1 MKIAID
7 IRCLARGG
15 RTGVE
20 EYILQL
26 LYNIFE
32 IDKDNEY
39 ILFLNAYKKIKLDL
53 SWINKYP
60 NVRLKKFHWPNKLL
74 NFLFWYF
81 NWPKIDRMVGGA
93 DVVFFPNIIFGS
105 VSKKAK
111 VVLTIHDLS
120 FEKFPEYF
128 SMKRRWW
135 HIFVNP
141 RRICIKSDNIISVS
155 KSTSADI
162 AKIYGIDNKKIQ
174 TIKNS
179 IPEHFRVID
188 KNNKILL
195 EVKDKY
201 SLPFKFI
208 LFLGTIEPR
217 KNIVGLIRAY
227 DELQKFAEETDDE
240 DLKKYKLVIAG
251 TKGWLNES
259 IFNEVRKSENKDKI
273 MISGFIDDKD
283 KTAIYNL
290 ASVFVYPSFY
300 EGFGFPPLEAMSC
313 GVPVIT
319 SNSSSLPEICNSS
332 VLMIDPDK
340 PEEIFESLKILLL
353 NREFRENMIKK
364 GIENAKKFSWKKS
377 AKETLEILIGKNKN
391 K

>member
-105 VSKKAK
+105 VSKKAR

-188 KNNKILL
+188 KNNKILI

-227 DELQKFAEETDDE
+227 NELQKFAEENDDE

-251 TKGWLNES
+251 TKGWLNEA

-283 KTAIYNL
+283 KTVIYNL

-332 VLMIDPDK
+332 ALMIDPDK

>member
-1 MKIAID
+1 M
-7 IRCLARGG
+7 
-15 RTGVE
+15 
-20 EYILQL
+20 
-26 LYNIFE
+26 
-32 IDKDNEY
+32 
-39 ILFLNAYKKIKLDL
+39 
-53 SWINKYP
+53 
-60 NVRLKKFHWPNKLL
+60 
-74 NFLFWYF
+74 
-81 NWPKIDRMVGGA
+81 
-93 DVVFFPNIIFGS
+93 
-105 VSKKAK
+105 
-111 VVLTIHDLS
+111 
-120 FEKFPEYF
+120 
-128 SMKRRWW
+128 
-135 HIFVNP
+135 
-141 RRICIKSDNIISVS
+141 
-155 KSTSADI
+155 
-162 AKIYGIDNKKIQ
+162 
-174 TIKNS
+174 
-179 IPEHFRVID
+179 ID

-201 SLPFKFI
+201 NLPFKFI

-227 DELQKFAEETDDE
+227 DELQKFAEETDNE

-251 TKGWLNES
+251 TKGWLNEA

-290 ASVFVYPSFY
+290 ASVFAYPSFY

-332 VLMIDPDK
+332 ALMIDPDK